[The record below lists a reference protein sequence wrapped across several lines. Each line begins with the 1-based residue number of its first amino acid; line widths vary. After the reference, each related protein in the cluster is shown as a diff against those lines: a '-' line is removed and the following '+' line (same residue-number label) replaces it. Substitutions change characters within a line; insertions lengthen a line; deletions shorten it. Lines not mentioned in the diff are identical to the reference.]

1 MSRKKKGNF
10 LERLSAKFYS
20 GYYIRYVRF
29 FIFFALLI
37 NFIYYFCKIIS
48 SNNPFS
54 AVYGA
59 LYGMAGLLALFS
71 LITSLNAIVF
81 TRKIIKFGKCYEGK
95 IVSRKKKQ
103 CRIEYKKGR
112 NTETVVLPMFRV
124 KWENCKVYVFRDCC
138 GVYNYYAGLV

>member
-29 FIFFALLI
+29 FVFFALLI

-48 SNNPFS
+48 SNTPFS

-71 LITSLNAIVF
+71 LITSLNDIVF
-81 TRKIIKFGKCYEGK
+81 TRK
-95 IVSRKKKQ
+95 S
-103 CRIEYKKGR
+103 
-112 NTETVVLPMFRV
+112 
-124 KWENCKVYVFRDCC
+124 
-138 GVYNYYAGLV
+138 